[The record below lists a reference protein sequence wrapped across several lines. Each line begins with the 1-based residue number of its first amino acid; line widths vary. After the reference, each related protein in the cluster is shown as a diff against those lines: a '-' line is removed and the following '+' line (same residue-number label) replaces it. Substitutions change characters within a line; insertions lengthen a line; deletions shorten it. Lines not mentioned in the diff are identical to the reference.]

1 MNYYQYLSYIVNIYE
16 NNYKNNFYAAIA
28 NNKIEKNYIY
38 KVIYIVILMMRD
50 KI

>member
-1 MNYYQYLSYIVNIYE
+1 MNYYQYLSYIVDICE
-16 NNYKNNFYAAIA
+16 NNYKNNLYAAIA

-38 KVIYIVILMMRD
+38 KVIYIVILMMRN